1 MVRRYGAP
9 VLLLSWAPILGDA
22 LVAVAGGI
30 EMPFWRFVGWVVA
43 GKAAGGHDT
52 FAEAAAA
59 MALTS
64 SDLDALDLAIA
75 SGKLAVRLGD
85 RMVTYHSLSDLLK
98 ARDHVAKIL
107 AAGPVRTAP
116 CSPRPRG

>member
-1 MVRRYGAP
+1 
-9 VLLLSWAPILGDA
+9 
-22 LVAVAGGI
+22 
-30 EMPFWRFVGWVVA
+30 
-43 GKAAGGHDT
+43 
-52 FAEAAAA
+52 

-116 CSPRPRG
+116 RFRTAVFDDA